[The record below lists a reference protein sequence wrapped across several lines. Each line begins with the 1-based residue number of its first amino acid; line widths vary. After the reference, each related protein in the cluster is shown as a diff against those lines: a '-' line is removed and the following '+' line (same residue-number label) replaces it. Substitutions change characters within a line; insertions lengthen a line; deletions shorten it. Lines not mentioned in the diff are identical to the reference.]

1 MFFKNKKQDNVPEA
15 TPVRVSSFLTRSSKF
30 EGNITTNDNVEIG
43 GEFIGNIDC
52 KKEVILSEFGSI
64 LGDIKAEK
72 VSSNGKIA
80 GKVVCSSFEGDQKSF
95 TKDKIEAKNISM
107 TGIFE
112 GVIECEKLS
121 IKESGNIKATVQSK
135 SIDISGKIEG
145 DIACE
150 TLSTTMHANVK
161 GKLFVNKLLNN
172 GGTIDGF
179 IGKYQEILIDEK
191 EIIKEDSKISKNVK
205 TVKEKELL
213 PS

>member
-1 MFFKNKKQDNVPEA
+1 MFFKNKKQNNIPEA
-15 TPVRVSSFLTRSSKF
+15 TPVRVSSFLTRNSKF
-30 EGNITTNDNVEIG
+30 EGNITTGDNVEIG

-52 KKEVILSEFGSI
+52 KREIIIGEFGSI

-72 VSSNGKIA
+72 ITSNGKIV
-80 GKVVCSSFEGDQKSF
+80 GKVICDSFEGDDKSF
-95 TKDKIEAKNISM
+95 TKDKIEAKSVSM

-112 GVIECEKLS
+112 GVIECETLC
-121 IKESGNIKATVQSK
+121 IKESGNVKATVQAK
-135 SIDISGKIEG
+135 NIEISGKIEG

-161 GKLFVNKLLNN
+161 GKLFVNQLLNN

-179 IGKYQEILIDEK
+179 IGKYQEILTNEIEIEK
-191 EIIKEDSKISKNVK
+191 EGSKISNNVEA
-205 TVKEKELL
+205 VKEKELL